1 MSLAQRRFLNIGLL
15 LVLISNILTGEP
27 AAARGWA
34 ERTHAF
40 PFDFIAPLPPPRPPG
55 LTPPAITPAPAPP
68 HLTVPESTDDPA
80 CSRVLSDSRLSV
92 TSVPPVAGLD
102 GCGIANP
109 IKLSTVMLDDGTHV
123 ALEPP
128 AIIRCAL
135 VETLGDWVREDI
147 APLAQK
153 TGGGLT
159 KILGSEGYEC
169 RPRNGVEGAKLSE
182 HGKGNAYDMLGF
194 VLHDGQQVLIV
205 HQSEARDMMR
215 ELKTSSCAR
224 FTTVLGP
231 GSDGFHDTHLHVDL
245 AERHNNYRLCQ
256 WEIK

>member
-40 PFDFIAPLPPPRPPG
+40 PFDFIAPLPPPR
-55 LTPPAITPAPAPP
+55 
-68 HLTVPESTDDPA
+68 PA